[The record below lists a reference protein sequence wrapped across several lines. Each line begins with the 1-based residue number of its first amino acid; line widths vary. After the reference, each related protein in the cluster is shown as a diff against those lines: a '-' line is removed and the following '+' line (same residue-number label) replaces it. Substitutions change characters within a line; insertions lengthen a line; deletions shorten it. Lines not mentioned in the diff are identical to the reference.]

1 MAKRGFVA
9 VSAALLVFVSACGG
23 SDTATEPS
31 GNSTTKPAELTKV
44 TAGIIP
50 ISNLTPF
57 YVAQEKGIFAKH
69 GLQVEST
76 SATSGGTLTSA
87 LTGGSLE
94 FAYSNMLT
102 PVGAQLGG
110 IDLKII
116 AGQNAAQM
124 QEPDGMALV
133 VAKDSKFTKVADLK
147 GQKIAINTLKNA
159 NEVAT
164 DFVLREAG
172 VAPEDVKYVE
182 LAFPEMAN
190 ALIRGDVQAAN
201 LVEPFRTLMAD
212 KLRALSYP
220 FVEVQPGLDIAGWIS
235 SARYVEENPEVVEKF
250 TAALA
255 EANDYLNN
263 DAEEKIKWTAE
274 FTKSE
279 PDVIRKLTLDRWV
292 STVDAAGFQKF
303 VDLAVKEKV
312 FAKSVDVKTMLHT
325 TAVAK

>member
-1 MAKRGFVA
+1 MPRRGLVA
-9 VSAALLVFVSACGG
+9 VCAALLLLVTACGG
-23 SDTATEPS
+23 SESTSEPAAS
-31 GNSTTKPAELTKV
+31 GTTKPELTKV

-57 YVAQEKGIFAKH
+57 YVAQEKGFFAKQ
-69 GLQVEST
+69 GLEVEST

-133 VAKDSKFTKVADLK
+133 VSKDSKFQKVADLK

-164 DFVLREAG
+164 DFVLRKAG
-172 VAPEDVKYVE
+172 IAPEDVTYVE

-220 FVEVQPGLDIAGWIS
+220 FVEVQPGLDIAGWIA
-235 SARYVEENPEVVEKF
+235 SAKYVEENPEVVKKF

-255 EANDYLNN
+255 EANDYLNK

-303 VDLAVKEKV
+303 VDLAVQEKV